1 MILVTVGTEQYPFD
15 ALMDWVNLL
24 INEGIIDEEVTIQ
37 YGSST
42 RLPDNVKV
50 NKVIPEAIFKRTV
63 EQANA
68 IIAHCGEGSAL
79 LLEEFDKPYILVPRT
94 VKFHEHVDDHQLEMA
109 EDLENQGVAIARSPA
124 DLVKFLKL
132 ITMPRA
138 SLEFGK
144 DTPLCE
150 YLQARY
156 PSQDYQKLLLVCS
169 SGGHFKGMQGFR
181 EYWQTI
187 PQRTWITFKTGTTQA
202 ELSGEKALWA
212 HSPTNRHLPNLVRNL
227 LLAMWVIKQ
236 ERPQIVLS
244 TGAGVAVPFLVIAK
258 YLCKSK
264 VIFVESKTR
273 LRDLSLSAKLLR
285 SCKALDL
292 LIVRAEEIAR
302 QYPEAVYIP
311 TGQATNS
318 IQMGLRNVKITN
330 FHDTVLISTPRN
342 IFNPE
347 ARTLKEDFGQLCQ
360 EEESFR
366 KIILDMSQTEFM
378 DSSGVGALVSCLKML
393 RQADIQAGKE
403 EPTELVLWSVNPQVV
418 SILKMT
424 NLDQVFNIEVATNTH
439 RSPRRSIQSNNDQ
452 VSRLAK
458 ALYRTYQTLRRIPVI
473 CAFAYVMYFFY
484 PAIEL
489 DPTLPLHPSV
499 RSFPKRLLDIAG
511 ALVGLSFTAILFIPI
526 AIAIKLESRGPILF
540 KQRRAGLMSKPFGIW
555 KFRSMVKNA
564 EALKQKVTNE
574 IANAA
579 DGTPNKDDSGKFFK
593 NSNDPRI
600 TKVGKFLRKTSL
612 DEFPQF
618 WNILS
623 GDMSLIG
630 TRPPTFGEV
639 GLYELENEYTDEK
652 MTEWSR
658 LDVKPGLSGVWQ
670 VSGRSTVRSFE
681 EVMGFDL
688 TYKRKWSL
696 KYDLWLIWRTV
707 AILFERDNGAV

>member
-24 INEGIIDEEVTIQ
+24 IKEGIIDEEVTIQ

-150 YLQARY
+150 YLHAHY

-169 SGGHFKGMQGFR
+169 SGGHFKGIQGFR

-187 PQRTWITFKTGTTQA
+187 PQRTWVTFKTGTTQA
-202 ELSGEKALWA
+202 ELSGEKSLWA
-212 HSPTNRHLPNLVRNL
+212 HSPTNRNLPNLVRNL
-227 LLAMWVIKQ
+227 LLAIRVINK
-236 ERPQIVLS
+236 ERPQLVLS
-244 TGAGVAVPFLVIAK
+244 TGAGVAVPFLLIAK

-292 LIVRAEEIAR
+292 LIVRSEEIAR
-302 QYPEAVYIP
+302 RYPEAVYIP
-311 TGQATNS
+311 TGQANNS
-318 IQMGLRNVKITN
+318 LQMGLRDVKITN
-330 FHDTVLISTPRN
+330 FHDTALISTPRN

-347 ARTLKEDFGQLCQ
+347 ARALKEDFGYLCQ

-378 DSSGVGALVSCLKML
+378 DSSGIGALVSCLKML
-393 RQADIQAGKE
+393 RQADIQAGKA

-439 RSPRRSIQSNNDQ
+439 RAPRRSFQTTHQ
-452 VSRLAK
+452 VSRLANV
-458 ALYRTYQTLRRIPVI
+458 LYLTYQSLRRIPVI
-473 CAFAYVMYFFY
+473 CIFAYVMYFFY

-489 DPTLPLHPSV
+489 DPALPLHPSV
-499 RSFPKRLLDIAG
+499 RSFPKRLLDIVG

-526 AIAIKLESRGPILF
+526 AIAIKLESRGPVLF

-574 IANAA
+574 IANSV
-579 DGTPNKDDSGKFFK
+579 DGTPNKNDSGKFFK

-618 WNILS
+618 WNILT